1 MKGRAECMVQ
11 WLKAVRANGEGGI
24 VRKSNMDGPKGRKRG
39 NGHNANNFAA
49 CVDADAR
56 TKKQRGSG
64 RGELVLALGEK
75 YTLQSTLQ
83 NSSKSAVL
91 AYSCGHRFRGSNLR

>member
-1 MKGRAECMVQ
+1 M
-11 WLKAVRANGEGGI
+11 
-24 VRKSNMDGPKGRKRG
+24 RKSNMDGPKGRKRG

-56 TKKQRGSG
+56 TKKQRGG
-64 RGELVLALGEK
+64 RGEALARGK

-91 AYSCGHRFRGSNLR
+91 TYSCRHRFRGSNLR